1 MGGWG
6 GGGHMVFGGGERRVD
21 RKLTANW
28 GGSLIRISQ
37 SLTENKVNFS
47 VTQEKKMIFPPPAI
61 NDDT

>member
-6 GGGHMVFGGGERRVD
+6 GGVTWFSGGGERRVD

-37 SLTENKVNFS
+37 SLTEN
-47 VTQEKKMIFPPPAI
+47 
-61 NDDT
+61 